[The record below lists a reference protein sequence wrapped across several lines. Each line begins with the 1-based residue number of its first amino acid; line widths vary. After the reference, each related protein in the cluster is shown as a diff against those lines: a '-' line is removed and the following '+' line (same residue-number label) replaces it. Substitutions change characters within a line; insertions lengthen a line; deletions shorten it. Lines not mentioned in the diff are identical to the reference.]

1 MENVKKMYTLSVPCK
16 TQFIRDN
23 SVLDVSALLDKLW
36 ISPSC
41 ECRISK
47 NSLIVFNGLYQAL
60 YAEGDFGNYFKDG
73 FCFKKT
79 VFGTAYMLNIAS
91 IIVITITGIRYFDK

>member
-23 SVLDVSALLDKLW
+23 SVLDISALPDRLW

-41 ECRISK
+41 VCRISK
-47 NSLIVFNGLYQAL
+47 NSLLIFNGLYQAL
-60 YAEGDFGNYFKDG
+60 YAEGDFSNYFKDG
-73 FCFKKT
+73 F
-79 VFGTAYMLNIAS
+79 
-91 IIVITITGIRYFDK
+91 